1 MAWVELAA
9 FGFVLLM
16 VALVFLWPLP
26 KGEDSSPEK
35 DAISRD
41 RNKQ

>member
-26 KGEDSSPEK
+26 KDDNSPAERDAASK
-35 DAISRD
+35 DRD
-41 RNKQ
+41 TQ